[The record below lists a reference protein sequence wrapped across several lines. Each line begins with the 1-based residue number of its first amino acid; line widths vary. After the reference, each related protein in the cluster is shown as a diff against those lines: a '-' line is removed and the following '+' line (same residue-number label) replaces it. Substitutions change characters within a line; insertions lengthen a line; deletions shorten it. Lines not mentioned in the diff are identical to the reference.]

1 MSASNL
7 SDPSTQRETD
17 SFPATAHLDP
27 FTIVRLGLFN
37 LGLGIMSVLTVAVLN
52 RVMISEIGIP
62 GWITAGVVAIP
73 YFVAPARVWFGQ
85 LSDARPLF
93 GVHRSGYVWIGT
105 ATFGLAVF
113 AIVQVV
119 WQLSG
124 AMAAAEGWVWNGA
137 TVGWTLVLIGLFAL
151 YGLAISASS
160 TPFTAMLVD
169 ISDERTRSRLI
180 SVVWSMLMVGIVI
193 GGISGTVL
201 LPELPKLT
209 AVARAGIALGGLSAT
224 EFFQQTLAILRG
236 PLNRIFAIA
245 PLLVLTLAFAATW
258 GVERR
263 YSLFSRRSAASD
275 REDSITLGNA
285 LRVLTA
291 SRQTGL
297 FFCFLLVLTL
307 SLFLQEAVLEPYGGQ
322 VFQMPIGETTGLNA
336 VWGMGILVSYA
347 LTGFLVIPRL
357 GKRATTKLG
366 CWLLAGSFALIILAG
381 FTREPAMLKAAM
393 FIFGLAA
400 GVATIGAIA
409 LMLDL
414 TAEVAAG
421 TFIGA
426 WGLSQALAR
435 AIAIWSGGILL
446 DFGKF
451 LFQATLPAYSLVF
464 GLQAAGALLAIWMLD
479 RVSVREFK
487 ETTGAAIAAVMESE
501 LDG

>member
-1 MSASNL
+1 MTTRNFSEPAATTAWQPTASQL
-7 SDPSTQRETD
+7 
-17 SFPATAHLDP
+17 HWL
-27 FTIVRLGLFN
+27 TIARLGLFN
-37 LGLGIMSVLTVAVLN
+37 LGLGLMSVLTVAVLN

-62 GWITAGVVAIP
+62 GWITAGVVAMP

-85 LSDARPLF
+85 CSDARPLL
-93 GVHRSGYVWIGT
+93 GSHRAGYVWLGT

-113 AIVQVV
+113 AIVQIV
-119 WQLSG
+119 WQLGG
-124 AMAAAEGWVWNGA
+124 AMAIAGGWVWNSS
-137 TVGWTLVLIGLFAL
+137 TLTWTLLLALLFAL
-151 YGLAISASS
+151 YGLAVSASS

-169 ISDERTRSRLI
+169 ISDERTRPRLI

-193 GGISGTVL
+193 GGISGTIL
-201 LPELPKLT
+201 LPELPETL
-209 AVARAGIALGGLSAT
+209 AAARTGIAIGGLST
-224 EFFQQTLAILRG
+224 SEFLQQTLTLLRG
-236 PLNRIFAIA
+236 PLNRIFAVA
-245 PLLVLTLAFAATW
+245 PLLVLALALAATW
-258 GVERR
+258 GIERR
-263 YSLFSRRSAASD
+263 YSLFSRRSAARD

-297 FFCFLLVLTL
+297 FFSFLLVLTL

-336 VWGMGILVSYA
+336 IWGMGILISYA

-366 CWLLAGSFALIILAG
+366 CVLLAVSFTLIILAG
-381 FTREPAMLKAAM
+381 FTQEAAMLKAAM

-400 GVATIGAIA
+400 GVATIGAIS

-414 TAEVAAG
+414 TADEAAG

-435 AIAIWSGGILL
+435 AIAIWCGGILL
-446 DFGKF
+446 DLGKI

-464 GLQAAGALLAIWMLD
+464 GLQAVGAIAAIWLLE
-479 RVSVREFK
+479 RVSVKEFK
-487 ETTGAAIAAVMESE
+487 ESTRQAIATAMESE

>member
-1 MSASNL
+1 MATSNL
-7 SDPSTQRETD
+7 TNRASDSQ
-17 SFPATAHLDP
+17 SSPAAATKLGP
-27 FTIVRLGLFN
+27 LTIARLGLFN
-37 LGLGIMSVLTVAVLN
+37 LGLGLMSVLTVAVLN
-52 RVMISEIGIP
+52 RVMIGELGIP

-93 GVHRSGYVWIGT
+93 GVHRSGYVWLGT
-105 ATFGLAVF
+105 AIFGVTVF

-119 WQLSG
+119 WQLAG
-124 AMAAAEGWVWNGA
+124 EMARADGWVWNGA
-137 TVGWTLVLIGLFAL
+137 IAGWTVLLTGLFAI
-151 YGLAISASS
+151 YGLAVSSSS

-169 ISDERTRSRLI
+169 ISDERTRPRLI

-201 LPELPKLT
+201 LPELPKMLEI
-209 AVARAGIALGGLSAT
+209 ARAGATLGGLSAT
-224 EFFQQTLAILRG
+224 EFFQQTLDTLRG
-236 PLNRIFAIA
+236 PLNRIFGVV
-245 PLLVLTLAFAATW
+245 PLLVLGLAFAATW
-258 GVERR
+258 GIERR
-263 YSLFSRRSAASD
+263 YSLFARRSSAGD

-297 FFCFLLVLTL
+297 FFSFLLVLTI
-307 SLFLQEAVLEPYGGQ
+307 SLFLQEAVLEPYGGE

-336 VWGMGILVSYA
+336 IWGMGILVSYA
-347 LTGFLVIPRL
+347 LTGFLVVPRL
-357 GKRATTKLG
+357 GKRTTTKLG
-366 CWLLAGSFALIILAG
+366 CWLLAVSFSLIVAAG
-381 FTREPAMLKAAM
+381 FTQAPTMLKAAM

-414 TAEVAAG
+414 TADEAAG

-435 AIAIWSGGILL
+435 AIAIWGGGIIL
-446 DFGKF
+446 DLGKW
-451 LFQATLPAYSLVF
+451 LFQAALPAYSLVF
-464 GLQAAGALLAIWMLD
+464 GLQAAGALLAIVMLD
-479 RVSVREFK
+479 RVSVKEFK
-487 ETTGAAIAAVMESE
+487 TNTRSAIATAMEGE

>member
-1 MSASNL
+1 MTASDLSEQSA
-7 SDPSTQRETD
+7 
-17 SFPATAHLDP
+17 ATTWQPTAADLGP
-27 FTIVRLGLFN
+27 LTIVRLGLFN
-37 LGLGIMSVLTVAVLN
+37 LGLGLMSVLTVAVLN

-93 GVHRSGYVWIGT
+93 GVHRAGYVWLGT
-105 ATFGLAVF
+105 LTFGLAVF
-113 AIVQVV
+113 AVVQVV
-119 WQLSG
+119 WQLGG
-124 AMAAAEGWVWNGA
+124 AMDAASGWVWNGPI
-137 TVGWTLVLIGLFAL
+137 TGWTLVLIALFAV

-169 ISDERTRSRLI
+169 ISDEQTRPRLI
-180 SVVWSMLMVGIVI
+180 SVVWSMLMVGIVV

-201 LPELPKLT
+201 LPELPQVLDL
-209 AVARAGIALGGLSAT
+209 ARTGIALGGMST
-224 EFFQQTLAILRG
+224 DDFFQQTLATLQG
-236 PLNRIFAIA
+236 PLNGIFALA
-245 PLLVLTLAFAATW
+245 PLLVLALAFAATW
-258 GVERR
+258 GIERR
-263 YSLFSRRSAASD
+263 YSLFARRSSAGD
-275 REDSITLGNA
+275 REDSITLRNA

-297 FFCFLLVLTL
+297 FFSFLLVLTL

-322 VFQMPIGETTGLNA
+322 VFAMSLGETTGLNA

-347 LTGFLVIPRL
+347 LTGFLVVPRL

-366 CWLLAGSFALIILAG
+366 CWLLAVSFALIILAG
-381 FTREPAMLKAAM
+381 FTREPGMLKAAM

-400 GVATIGAIA
+400 GVATIGAIS

-414 TAEVAAG
+414 TADEAAG

-435 AIAIWSGGILL
+435 AIAIWGGGIILDLGRLL
-446 DFGKF
+446 FSS
-451 LFQATLPAYSLVF
+451 TLLAYSFVF
-464 GLQAAGALLAIWMLD
+464 GLQAVGALVAIAMLD

-487 ETTGAAIAAVMESE
+487 ETTGRAIATAMESE